1 MSKIIIHNRSSIP
14 DADCAAFVSKV
25 IAGGRISQDGRCYC
39 FASRFKVGDDR
50 CFVYA
55 KRTSSQTDTFY
66 VCDDQA

>member
-14 DADCAAFVSKV
+14 DADCAALVSRV
-25 IAGGRISQDGRCYC
+25 IARGRISQDGKGYC
-39 FASRFKVGDDR
+39 FGSRFQVDDDL
-50 CFVYA
+50 CLVYA